1 MDKSLKLISF
11 LMLAVMLSW
20 TAACDNNRQSP
31 DAEMDD
37 KKNAEDKNDAKFEDK
52 AMEKDAQFIVD
63 AYSDGMAEISLSE
76 RAKDKASTPEVRD
89 LASMMVTEHKATNAE
104 LKALADRKQYS
115 LPSELTSRQSN
126 HITRVAENTG
136 MEFDKEYVDELIS
149 DHKDAISMF
158 EKASSQANDPD
169 VRSFFT
175 NGLPKLRM
183 HLDKAMTVKAQLNN
197 LK

>member
-1 MDKSLKLISF
+1 MNKSLKLISF
-11 LMLAVMLSW
+11 IMLAVMLSW
-20 TAACDNNRQSP
+20 TTACDNNRQSP
-31 DAEMDD
+31 DSEMDT
-37 KKNAEDKNDAKFEDK
+37 KKEAEERNDEKFEDK
-52 AMEKDAQFIVD
+52 AMEKDAQFLVD
-63 AYSDGMAEISLSE
+63 AYSDGLAEISLSE
-76 RAKDKASTPEVRD
+76 RAMDKASTPEVRE
-89 LASMMVTEHKATNAE
+89 LAAMMVTEHQRTNADI
-104 LKALADRKQYS
+104 KAIADRKQYS

-169 VRSFFT
+169 VRNFFST
-175 NGLPKLRM
+175 GLPKLRM
-183 HLDKAMTVKAQLNN
+183 HLDEARTVKAKLDN